1 MTSQLSY
8 FHISHV
14 TVKDMEPHLATMFKT
29 LEVSCGEGGRPKSFI
44 AIILTDIAAQCGIT
58 RHQTANDMS
67 RSLGTGSFYV
77 FLATLP
83 PPIFLSP
90 HLHLQPPRLH
100 SLISL
105 ISPSSSPFS
114 HLPSL
119 ISPSSPPPHLPHL
132 PLISTPSS
140 PPHLPHLPLISTPS
154 SPLLIPTLS
163 SPPHPHSLIPPS
175 SPLPGDDWTHT
186 RPCHLSNPRPPHSH
200 GNSSG

>member
-100 SLISL
+100 SLIST
-105 ISPSSSPFS
+105 
-114 HLPSL
+114 
-119 ISPSSPPPHLPHL
+119 PSSPPPHLPHL
-132 PLISTPSS
+132 PSS
-140 PPHLPHLPLISTPS
+140 
-154 SPLLIPTLS
+154 
-163 SPPHPHSLIPPS
+163 PHSLISPS